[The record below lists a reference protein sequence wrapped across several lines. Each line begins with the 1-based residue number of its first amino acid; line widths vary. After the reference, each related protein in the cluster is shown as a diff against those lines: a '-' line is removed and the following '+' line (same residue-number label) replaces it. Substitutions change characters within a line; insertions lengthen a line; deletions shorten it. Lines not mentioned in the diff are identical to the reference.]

1 MSASQHESERLFGGK
16 PVMHIDHPVDRR
28 NFFRWA
34 GILGVGAGLV
44 AVGCGTEDDA
54 AQVGASPGAS
64 ASISASDLEIL
75 NYALTLEHLEAEFYR
90 RGVESTVLADRQLE
104 IIRAIGSHES
114 DHVSQ
119 LTSTIRSAGGQPA
132 EKPTFTF
139 PENTFSEGGAF
150 LKTASTFEELG
161 VNAYH
166 GQVTRIQSPA
176 VLAAAASIAG
186 IESRHAAVLAFLLG
200 TEPFP
205 APIEASKDMPAVLEA
220 ARPFI
225 ES

>member
-1 MSASQHESERLFGGK
+1 MSASQHESDRLFGGK
-16 PVMHIDHPVDRR
+16 PVMHIDNPVDRR

-34 GILGVGAGLV
+34 GIVGVGAGLV
-44 AVGCGTEDDA
+44 AVGCGTEDEA
-54 AQVGASPGAS
+54 AQVAASPTAS
-64 ASISASDLEIL
+64 ASIAATDLEIL

-90 RGVESTVLADRQLE
+90 RGVEASVLADRQLE

-119 LTSTIRSAGGQPA
+119 LTSTIRSAGGQPV

-139 PENTFSEGGAF
+139 PENTFTEGGAF
-150 LKTASTFEELG
+150 LKTATTFEELG

-166 GQVTRIQSPA
+166 GQVTRIQSPD
-176 VLAAAASIAG
+176 VLAAAAGIAG

-200 TEPFP
+200 TQPFP
-205 APIEASKDMPAVLEA
+205 APIEASKDMGAVLEA
-220 ARPFI
+220 AKPFI
-225 ES
+225 AS